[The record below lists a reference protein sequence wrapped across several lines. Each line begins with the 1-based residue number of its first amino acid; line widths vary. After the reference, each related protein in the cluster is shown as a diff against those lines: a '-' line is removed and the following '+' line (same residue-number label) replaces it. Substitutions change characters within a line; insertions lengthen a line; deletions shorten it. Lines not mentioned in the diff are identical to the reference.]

1 MKRTQDRLVNGGVG
15 GGLVAKSCP
24 TLTTPCTSVRQAPLS
39 MGFPRQEY
47 WSGFPFPFPGDLPD
61 PGIEPRSPALQA
73 DSLPSEPPRKKIA
86 WHMEMATDSSILA
99 WKIPWTEEPGGPT
112 VHGVAKS
119 QTWLSARTH
128 SISRAFHQY
137 LVSLSSQHVSW
148 AMWLVLVVNQDC
160 KWCAFPSTWKFVV
173 PEPPKFSSLRQDDF
187 NIQSSDCSGH
197 DSLKGSICTR
207 EVKPEMIQS
216 SDCSGHD
223 SLKGSNCTREVKP
236 EMIQLQM

>member
-1 MKRTQDRLVNGGVG
+1 MKRTQDRLVNGGVN

-24 TLTTPCTSVRQAPLS
+24 TLATPCTAVRQAPLS
-39 MGFPRQEY
+39 MGFPRQES

-61 PGIEPRSPALQA
+61 PGIEPKSPALQA

-86 WHMEMATDSSILA
+86 LTYGNGNRLQYSCLKNPMNRGA
-99 WKIPWTEEPGGPT
+99 WWAYSPWSCRESDMTERAHT
-112 VHGVAKS
+112 Y
-119 QTWLSARTH
+119 
-128 SISRAFHQY
+128 SISCAFHQY
-137 LVSLSSQHVSW
+137 LVSLSPQHMSW

-173 PEPPKFSSLRQDDF
+173 HEPPKFSSPRQDDF

-207 EVKPEMIQS
+207 EVKPEMIQ
-216 SDCSGHD
+216 
-223 SLKGSNCTREVKP
+223 L
-236 EMIQLQM
+236 EM